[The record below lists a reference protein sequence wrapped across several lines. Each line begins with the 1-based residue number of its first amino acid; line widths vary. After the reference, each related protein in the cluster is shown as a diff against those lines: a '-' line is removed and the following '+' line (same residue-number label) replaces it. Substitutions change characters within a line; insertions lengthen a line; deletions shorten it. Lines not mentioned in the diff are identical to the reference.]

1 MPTLIDKE
9 NVRMMSQII
18 TGETQDRVRF
28 RVSDQPLANEQQIAA
43 QYSCH
48 VICSTQSEKSVASSH
63 TRDVRLGPGTRRG
76 RRPTCYYQFNK
87 TCIGELVRNRGLLT
101 SYYFDPSL
109 ENFERVKW
117 GKYPNGGQ
125 FLD

>member
-9 NVRMMSQII
+9 NVRMMSKII
-18 TGETQDRVRF
+18 TGGTQDRVRF

-63 TRDVRLGPGTRRG
+63 TRDVQARSR
-76 RRPTCYYQFNK
+76 NK
-87 TCIGELVRNRGLLT
+87 AWAKTNMLLSNQLDLLHWRIG
-101 SYYFDPSL
+101 
-109 ENFERVKW
+109 
-117 GKYPNGGQ
+117 
-125 FLD
+125 